1 MFAARPGVHV
11 ASVRART
18 RRTVAVTATASHNYA
33 SLSTFLAQVREGAV
47 LRADVSRD
55 GGELFAHGPTLPSFA
70 ERVALPQDFDI
81 VERLLGANVDVNVVD
96 SGSSLLGDLDPG
108 DLRQISLVG
117 MDMFVILAAIGLFS
131 TLMSRQSGVPT
142 AHGGLAIGKAA
153 GVTTTFKDVAGIDE
167 VKSELEEIVSI
178 LRFPARYTALGA
190 KVPRGVLL
198 EGPPGCGKTLCARA
212 VAGEADVPFFHVC
225 GSDFM
230 DTFVGV
236 GASRVRELFRKAKA
250 AAPCI
255 VFVDEIDAIAQ
266 ARNPSPSA
274 GGGADERNQTI
285 NALLSEMDGF
295 AGNTGVIVLAAT
307 NRREV
312 LDAAV
317 VRAGRFDRTINV
329 PMPDVRG
336 REAIMR
342 VHAHEK
348 PLDDDVDVSELA
360 RRTPGFSGA
369 DLEALANEAAMVA
382 ARAGAT
388 TIAVRHFE
396 QAMDR
401 VALGPERTGAVITP
415 EAKRILAVHEAGHA
429 VVAALL
435 ADFDVVK
442 KVTIIPRGRSGG
454 ATHFIPRDDVL
465 HTREYLEKKMMVAL
479 GGRVAE
485 EIVYGRDKVTT
496 GASSDLEVVARIA
509 RHMVASLGF
518 NKHLGAANWTA
529 SRASE
534 GAVDLEVRA
543 LVLSTHVRAQRMLAS
558 KKDVI
563 LRVADALIERETL
576 EQGALVALMQTT
588 SDDPPFFAI

>member
-1 MFAARPGVHV
+1 MRGRG
-11 ASVRART
+11 RARA
-18 RRTVAVTATASHNYA
+18 RARARVVVSASLDAAHDA
-33 SLSTFLAQVREGAV
+33 SLSVFMAQLREGAV
-47 LRADVSRD
+47 VGADVSKD
-55 GGELFAHGPTLPSFA
+55 GAELVAHGPLLLPTYS
-70 ERVALPQDFDI
+70 ERVVLPADFGVVD
-81 VERLLGANVDVNVVD
+81 RLLSAGVDVTVVD
-96 SGSSLLGDLDPG
+96 TSLDFKQML
-108 DLRQISLVG
+108 LVG
-117 MDMFVILAAIGLFS
+117 MDMFVILATIGAFA
-131 TLMSRQSGVPT
+131 TLMSRSGGV
-142 AHGGLAIGKAA
+142 GGGSAGRGMAVGKASGTA
-153 GVTTTFKDVAGIDE
+153 TTFRDVAGIDE
-167 VKSELEEIVSI
+167 VRGELEEIVSI

-212 VAGEADVPFFHVC
+212 VAGEANVPFFHVC

-236 GASRVRELFRKAKA
+236 GAARVRELFRKAKA

-266 ARNPSPSA
+266 ARSPGPSA

-307 NRREV
+307 NRAEV
-312 LDAAV
+312 LDPAV
-317 VRAGRFDRTINV
+317 VRAGRFDRTV
-329 PMPDVRG
+329 HVALPDVRG
-336 REAIMR
+336 REAILR

-348 PLDDDVDVSELA
+348 PIDADVDVSDLA

-382 ARAGAT
+382 AREGASTVAG
-388 TIAVRHFE
+388 RHFE

-401 VALGPERTGAVITP
+401 VVLGLERTGAVITP
-415 EAKRILAVHEAGHA
+415 DAKRVLAVHEAGHA
-429 VVAALL
+429 VTAALL

-454 ATHFIPRDDVL
+454 ATHFVPRDDVL
-465 HTREYLEKKMMVAL
+465 HTREYMEQKMVVAL

-485 EIVYGRDKVTT
+485 ELVYGRDKVTT
-496 GASSDLEVVARIA
+496 GASGDLEVVARIA

-518 NKHLGAANWTA
+518 NSHLGAANWTA

-543 LVLSTHVRAQRMLAS
+543 LVLAMHARAQRLLAG
-558 KKDVI
+558 KKDAI
-563 LRVADALIERETL
+563 LRVADALLERETL
-576 EQGALVALMQTT
+576 DRAALVELMG
-588 SDDPPFFAI
+588 